1 MHKTANPRKL
11 GVALFGM
18 LLFAAPSTHAQTA
31 PPSRAQT
38 APPTHAQTAPRTVRI
53 EEPGGGT
60 SHFLLPPINLE
71 VIKAFSARIAASEG
85 YALTDSP
92 AELVVTII
100 CLDSRKESLAGGVCT
115 YRFEYRSKKIPEF
128 NMPLG
133 TPSPVVRSEAS
144 EIAEYIFQDFVR
156 ETTETKLSVAELE
169 ATFRVANFCSKPA
182 NQLPCSGKFQ

>member
-1 MHKTANPRKL
+1 MRKAANPRKL
-11 GVALFGM
+11 SVPLFGM

-31 PPSRAQT
+31 PPSRPQT
-38 APPTHAQTAPRTVRI
+38 ASPTHTQTAARTVRL

-71 VIKAFSARIAASEG
+71 VMKAFSARIAASEG
-85 YALTDSP
+85 YALTESP

-100 CLDSRKESLAGGVCT
+100 CLDSRKESLVGGFCT
-115 YRFEYRSKKIPEF
+115 YKFEYRSQKAPEF

-144 EIAEYIFQDFVR
+144 EIAEYIFQDFVK